1 MRKIRISDILHKKDS
16 IVHTIHP
23 DFTVLDAASKLV
35 DKAVGALVVLD
46 DNGDIAG
53 ILTERDILRE
63 SARSSE
69 HLGTTQILDIMT
81 PTVVLGNP
89 DQTVEEVMFLMT
101 QMCIRH
107 LPVVRNGNLVGMI
120 SIGDA
125 VKAQL
130 EQAGHEI
137 RHLHNYIAGVY
148 PA

>member
-1 MRKIRISDILHKKDS
+1 MRKIRISDILHKKDTT
-16 IVHTIHP
+16 VHTIHP

-35 DKAVGALVVLD
+35 DKEVGALVVLD
-46 DNGDIAG
+46 DFGDIAG

-63 SARSSE
+63 SARSNE
-69 HLGTTQILDIMT
+69 HLDTTQIRDIMT
-81 PTVVLGNP
+81 RKVVLGSP

-107 LPVVRNGNLVGMI
+107 LPVLSNGNLAGMI

-125 VKAQL
+125 VKAQM
-130 EQAGHEI
+130 EEAGHEI